1 MEKEK
6 QNVAMTAEEI
16 AEYRAYLAE
25 KKRKETEEEEAR
37 QRKMYRGMVDEEIE
51 TVMPVLEDLS
61 RDIASVKKGVFDNFK
76 SILDLKSE
84 LMMMK
89 SDNQRSHTFTNS
101 AGTMRITLGVYMLDG
116 YTDTVEE
123 GIAMVREY
131 IMSLATD
138 DKSKMLVDSVLRLL
152 SRDQKG
158 TLKASRVI
166 QLKKL
171 ADQSG
176 DERFQKG
183 VRIIEESYS
192 PTVSK
197 QFVRAERKDG
207 NGAWKPVPLG
217 MTES

>member
-1 MEKEK
+1 MEK
-6 QNVAMTAEEI
+6 QNVEMTQEEM
-16 AEYRAYLAE
+16 AEYQAYLAE
-25 KKRKETEEEEAR
+25 KQKKEKEQKDAE
-37 QRKMYRGMVDEEIE
+37 QRELYRGMVDEEIE

-61 RDIASVKKGVFDNFK
+61 RDIASVKKGVYDNFK

-89 SDNQRSHTFTNS
+89 RDDQRSHTFTNS
-101 AGTMRITLGVYMLDG
+101 AGTMRITLGVYALDG

-123 GIAMVREY
+123 GIQMVREY

-138 DKSKMLVDSVLRLL
+138 NNSKMLVDSVLRLL

-176 DERFQKG
+176 DDRFKQG

-197 QFVRAERKDG
+197 QFVRAEKKDKDG
-207 NGAWKPVPLG
+207 SWKAVPLG